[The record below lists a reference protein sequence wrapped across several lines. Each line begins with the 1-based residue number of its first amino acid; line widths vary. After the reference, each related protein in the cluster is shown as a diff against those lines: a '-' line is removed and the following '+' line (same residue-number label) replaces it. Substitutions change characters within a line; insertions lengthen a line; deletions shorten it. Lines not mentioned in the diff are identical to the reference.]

1 MKTKTKKTTR
11 TETESQKGTSPEGF
25 SEGRE
30 RGGIVGG
37 KIQGTRSMVSRHKID
52 EER

>member
-11 TETESQKGTSPEGF
+11 TETESQKWTSHEGF

-30 RGGIVGG
+30 QEEHGG
-37 KIQGTRSMVSRHKID
+37 KGTG
-52 EER
+52 E